1 MNCKV
6 HPLELY
12 CFNRDGDPNH
22 AGHRTPDVFQRLH
35 RLLAVK
41 VIGLYAGE
49 AQCLALVHFR
59 MSRGQIVLDDVH
71 LDGFSSSGESSSICL
86 KYRISCVRLALFK
99 SVLLNSR
106 EETIGLVRVEVVR
119 DTTVGTAVAAAAVFD
134 RHLCLTTWMQ
144 SSEIVFLR
152 TSVTRSPECRGF
164 RLLLV
169 PAVLAGITL
178 PRNHP
183 RSPFCIESVAD
194 ALVTSAGVK
203 VVFVDVPGTSCT
215 RSLVVDV
222 TTLHQ
227 LVIRSLAVKRI
238 ITGVLGRDALVVCFC
253 VEVFAV
259 GVRATRD
266 VWTLFVDARSC

>member
-1 MNCKV
+1 M
-6 HPLELY
+6 
-12 CFNRDGDPNH
+12 
-22 AGHRTPDVFQRLH
+22 
-35 RLLAVK
+35 
-41 VIGLYAGE
+41 
-49 AQCLALVHFR
+49 
-59 MSRGQIVLDDVH
+59 
-71 LDGFSSSGESSSICL
+71 
-86 KYRISCVRLALFK
+86 
-99 SVLLNSR
+99 
-106 EETIGLVRVEVVR
+106 VRVEVVR
-119 DTTVGTAVAAAAVFD
+119 DTTVGTAVAAATAVFD

-183 RSPFCIESVAD
+183 RSPFCIASVAD

-203 VVFVDVPGTSCT
+203 VILVDVPGTSCT
-215 RSLVVDV
+215 RSLVVGV

-266 VWTLFVDARSC
+266 VWTLFVDARSCCMWLTMALHGLSCGEVSWHSMMHMPQASSTSHPRKLCQLTSHDHCCSRRTARPFRRSNLGWRPSCPGTPRIVVFGPSISLVSVTFLH